1 MPDLPNLY
9 DGLNT
14 LLDLDGYTYR
24 LNKDGYWVKFEARE
38 VPATEQIPHGISY
51 SITLHDRHNRR
62 IVGFDNAHGF
72 SPKSKRKKFGC
83 RKVTWDHK
91 HHCEKVSQYD
101 FESAA
106 QLIEDFWEEI
116 DRIV

>member
-1 MPDLPNLY
+1 MPSHN

-24 LNKDGYWVKFEARE
+24 LNKGYWVKFEAHP
-38 VPATEQIPHGISY
+38 VNVTDQIPHGISY
-51 SITLHDRHNRR
+51 CLTLHDRLNRR
-62 IVGFDNAHGF
+62 VVGFDNAHGYAF
-72 SPKSKRKKFGC
+72 QSRRKKFGG

-91 HHCEKVSQYD
+91 HNCEKVSHYD

-106 QLIEDFWEEI
+106 QLIMDFWEEVGK
-116 DRIV
+116 IV